1 MVKNLKFRLVDD
13 KNQVLFEL
21 AGQLEFDE
29 TNEFDEGELV
39 FQHPFTGEMYTD
51 VKQCMVGWS
60 EQTEADEEARWEL
73 AEAIADDKELL
84 ELAWCEDEGDVIDY
98 YK

>member
-29 TNEFDEGELV
+29 TNEFDEGELS
-39 FQHPFTGEMYTD
+39 FQNPCSGDMYTD
-51 VKQCMVGWS
+51 VKQCLMGWS
-60 EQTEADEEARWEL
+60 EQNEADENARWEL
-73 AEAIADDKELL
+73 AEAIAGDEELL
-84 ELAWCEDEGDVIDY
+84 ELAWCKEECDVINY
-98 YK
+98 YR